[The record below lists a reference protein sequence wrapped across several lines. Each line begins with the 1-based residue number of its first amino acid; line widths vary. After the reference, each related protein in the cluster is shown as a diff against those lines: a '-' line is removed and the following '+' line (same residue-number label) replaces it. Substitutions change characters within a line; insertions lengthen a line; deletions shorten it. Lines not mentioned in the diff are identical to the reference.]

1 MSRAIRRPTV
11 LVLAAAALAAGCA
24 TTSEPTARAVQAPS
38 DGVVIEQD
46 SAYIQQV
53 EQIAMRRGIHVTWVN
68 PPSKRKGFSRR

>member
-1 MSRAIRRPTV
+1 MSRAIRRPT
-11 LVLAAAALAAGCA
+11 LLAIGLAMLAAGCA
-24 TTSEPTARAVQAPS
+24 TTSEPTARAMQAPA

-46 SAYIQQV
+46 SAYIQKV